1 MTQEQM
7 EHTLR
12 VMFEEIK
19 TLKLEVKKLNSAIDL
34 FSTLDLHEDRT
45 KRNYWNVDNRPNR

>member
-1 MTQEQM
+1 MY
-7 EHTLR
+7 
-12 VMFEEIK
+12 EEIK
-19 TLKLEVKKLNSAIDL
+19 TLKLEVKKLNSAVDL